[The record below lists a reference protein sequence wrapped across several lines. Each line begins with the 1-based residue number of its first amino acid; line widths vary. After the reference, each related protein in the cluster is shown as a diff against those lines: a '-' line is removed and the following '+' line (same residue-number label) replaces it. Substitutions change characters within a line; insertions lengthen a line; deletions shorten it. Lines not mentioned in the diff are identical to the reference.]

1 MKYLPLIF
9 TLATTSL
16 VLSSQFVHA
25 KIEQTNLEVSAEME
39 NATKALI
46 IASGYSCK
54 TIEALIQKYN
64 GDYKVVCNGWKYAYI
79 IQDKGGNYIV
89 KLDD

>member
-1 MKYLPLIF
+1 MKYLPLVF
-9 TLATTSL
+9 TLAATSL
-16 VLSSQFVHA
+16 VLTSQSVQA
-25 KIEQTNLEVSAEME
+25 EIEQTNIEVSKDME

-54 TIEALIQKYN
+54 NINALIQKYN